1 MLATAQ
7 LIVTPPDALC
17 EGQTLARVLR
27 ATGNNVYSV
36 ELPSKESILVE
47 LPARFR
53 STIWIK
59 RGSYVVVDLIAL
71 QDRGNKLAG
80 LIVNVVRDEKAWRK
94 EPYWSVKA
102 TSYHMAYR

>member
-1 MLATAQ
+1 MGPPRRRFLATAQ
-7 LIVTPPDALC
+7 LTITPPDALS
-17 EGQTLARVLR
+17 EGQTVARVLR

-36 ELPSKESILVE
+36 ELSSKESILVE

-71 QDRGNKLAG
+71 EERGNKLAG
-80 LIVNVVRDEKAWRK
+80 EITNVIRDEKAWRK
-94 EPYWSVKA
+94 KPYW
-102 TSYHMAYR
+102 